1 MNYKME
7 QKIKLTE
14 YSHGYGCGCKIS
26 PSVLSSILGGAKSK
40 LQFPNMIVGNSTN
53 DDAAVIDLGNGQA
66 LVSTTDFFMPIVDD
80 AFNFGRIA
88 ATNAI
93 SDIYAMGAKPI
104 MALAILGWPIDKLPA
119 DIASEV
125 MRGAIQVCDEA
136 GIPLAG
142 GHSIDSPEPI
152 FGLSV
157 NGIVDKTKVLT
168 NQGIQK
174 GDYLFITKPLGVGII
189 TTAHKMGKAND
200 ADLQNAVDSMCRLNK
215 LGEVL
220 SKVKGVHA
228 LTDITGFGLFGHLLE
243 MLNETGLAVKINT
256 EQWPLLPNINT
267 YLAQYTIPAIT
278 YRNWN
283 SYGNRVQEPSADVL
297 HIGCDPQTSGGLL
310 IAVAPEGIDELTA
323 LMKEYNVPLNCLDAI
338 GQVISKEGEWE
349 VVF

>member
-1 MNYKME
+1 MAN
-7 QKIKLTE
+7 KIKLTAF
-14 YSHGYGCGCKIS
+14 SHGYGCGCKIA
-26 PSVLSSILGGAKSK
+26 PSVLSEIIGEAKSK
-40 LQFPNMIVGNSTN
+40 LTFPNLLVGNASN
-53 DDAAVIDLGNGQA
+53 DDAAVMDLGNGQA

-80 AFNFGRIA
+80 AFDFGRIA

-93 SDIYAMGAKPI
+93 SDVYAMGGKPI

-119 DIASEV
+119 AVASEV

-157 NGIVDKTKVLT
+157 NGLVKSDRVLT
-168 NQGIQK
+168 NQGVK
-174 GDYLFITKPLGVGII
+174 LGDFLFITKPLGVGII
-189 TTAHKMGKAND
+189 TTAQKMGKASEGDIRSAINT
-200 ADLQNAVDSMCRLNK
+200 MCTMNK
-215 LGEVL
+215 IGEVL
-220 SKVKGVHA
+220 SNVKGVHA

-243 MLNETGLAVKINT
+243 MLNGTELAAYINT
-256 EQWPLLPNINT
+256 ASWPVMPNIEN

-283 SYGNRVQEPSADVL
+283 SYGTRVEEPSADVL

-323 LMKEYNVPLNCLDAI
+323 LMKEYNIPPNCLEAI
-338 GQVISKEGEWE
+338 GKVISKEGEWE